1 MRDKTVKNETG
12 SARICAMKIRLTEQ
26 EETAIQRKA
35 EDAGLTCAEFVRRA
49 ALGAKFAAPRRVRI
63 AGMSELIRVS
73 GLMGHCLRMLE
84 EVGRQLQ
91 TNARALAV
99 GEVAVREFVL
109 AMLRVG
115 MLVMRAVSSL
125 ALLYR
130 QSIPL
135 ISRLQVDAEEMH
147 RRLNGEAEDAGGE
160 DEGGR
165 ACRS

>member
-1 MRDKTVKNETG
+1 MIDKSVKNESG
-12 SARICAMKIRLTEQ
+12 EARTHAMKIRLTPAEDA
-26 EETAIQRKA
+26 TIQRKA
-35 EDAGLTCAEFVRRA
+35 TEAGLSGAEYVRRA

-63 AGMSELIRVS
+63 GGMPELIRVS
-73 GLMGHCLRMLE
+73 GLMGYCLRMLE
-84 EVGRQLQ
+84 EAGRQLQ
-91 TNARALAV
+91 TSARALAV